1 MTNSNSATSI
11 SSDSPR
17 PPPAV
22 EDSSL
27 FSGPVNIRSFML
39 TGIFILLLFY
49 TFYFA
54 APLLIP
60 IALAILLNLLLSPVV
75 RLLARM
81 HIPQP
86 VGAALVLGF
95 ALGLFVTAVM
105 LLSDPAQEWMKKAPE
120 GFYQI
125 ETKLRMLKE
134 PIKKFQQA
142 TDQIEKATQ
151 LSDEEK
157 PQQVTAVDR
166 PSISQLVLSSTS
178 GLLAGL
184 GIVVVLLYFL
194 LAAGDSFRRKM
205 VSVIP
210 RLHDKKLAV
219 EIMHSVERDIS
230 YYLLTVTIINIGLGV
245 VVTLVLM
252 LLGVPNP
259 ILWGAMVAIL
269 NYAPYIGPAASTIVL
284 TIVGLLSFDSV
295 LEALMVPGSFLL
307 ITTVEGQ
314 FITPMIL
321 GQRLLL
327 SPVAIFLSMI
337 LWGWLWGVAGAL
349 LAVPLLASLK
359 IVCDNLEPL
368 QPLAEFLEP

>member
-1 MTNSNSATSI
+1 
-11 SSDSPR
+11 
-17 PPPAV
+17 
-22 EDSSL
+22 
-27 FSGPVNIRSFML
+27 ML

-327 SPVAIFLSMI
+327 SPFAIFLSMI

>member
-1 MTNSNSATSI
+1 
-11 SSDSPR
+11 
-17 PPPAV
+17 
-22 EDSSL
+22 
-27 FSGPVNIRSFML
+27 
-39 TGIFILLLFY
+39 
-49 TFYFA
+49 
-54 APLLIP
+54 
-60 IALAILLNLLLSPVV
+60 
-75 RLLARM
+75 
-81 HIPQP
+81 
-86 VGAALVLGF
+86 
-95 ALGLFVTAVM
+95 
-105 LLSDPAQEWMKKAPE
+105 
-120 GFYQI
+120 
-125 ETKLRMLKE
+125 MLKE